1 MSMFQGAVKFNS
13 DISNWDVSNVKKM
26 NGMFA
31 SARSFNADISHWNTS
46 NVVSMDYL
54 FD

>member
-1 MSMFQGAVKFNS
+1 MNFMFNRAESFNS
-13 DISNWDVSNVKKM
+13 
-26 NGMFA
+26 
-31 SARSFNADISHWNTS
+31 DISHWNTS